1 MKPIQQKLSGK
12 LFVDGARSALWLA
25 LAEDGISAENYPI
38 QPTELFARYAL
49 VQYGSEAPLFPAFLL
64 DDWGNEL
71 KGAKLYGWIQRQGH
85 LYPRSEIFGYD
96 LYGRETQRFVK
107 EIEIH
112 DPCYC
117 YIYSDR
123 QASIADGTLI
133 NTIIVANAATNKT
146 TPIQPPAMIGAPLR
160 TVRANW
166 LEISPQNLLNEKFPI

>member
-71 KGAKLYGWIQRQGH
+71 KGAKLYSWLVRQGH

-107 EIEIH
+107 EIEID

-117 YIYSDR
+117 YINADR
-123 QASIADGTLI
+123 HASVAIGTLI
-133 NTIIVANAATNKT
+133 NTVVVANPAST
-146 TPIQPPAMIGAPLR
+146 TPVESQPPAIIGAPLR
-160 TVRANW
+160 KVRATW
-166 LEISPQNLLNEKFPI
+166 YQIPPLNLLNKKLPI